1 MLNYH
6 SSFAKLFVGLFLA
19 ASLSGT
25 STPLKA
31 QTSSNVT
38 FRGQLDYANDLNDIW
53 GWRNPAD
60 GKEYA
65 LVGVTNGFSIV
76 DVSNPAS
83 PVQLHF
89 VPGTNTVWRDVKTWG
104 NYAYVVNEGSG
115 GLLVVNMANLPGS
128 ITSSFVNLGIGY
140 STSHNIFI
148 DENGIAYLCGSNG
161 SLGTVIIDVDAN
173 PANPPVVGSY
183 TTRYVHDLFVRGD
196 TMWTAEINNG
206 IFSVVDVTNK
216 AAPMVMATQ
225 STSSNFTHNL
235 WLSDDGKYLYTTDEI
250 SGGNVDGYD
259 VSDLTDIQEVDR
271 FRPGTGTTSI
281 PHNTF
286 VKDNFLVTAWY
297 RDGMRITDATQPDNL
312 IEVGWYDTSPLSG
325 NGFNGAWG
333 VYPYLPSGNA
343 LISDIESGLFV
354 VTPSYTG
361 AAFLEGLVTD
371 QVSGVPLLN
380 ATVSISSTTASD
392 LTNLFGQY
400 GTGLGTAG
408 TYTVTVTRAGYVS
421 QTIPGVVLV
430 LGNTTVLN
438 VALVPATAFTLTGT
452 IRDAISTSGLAGAKL
467 LLQTGGTTYP
477 ITADAS
483 GNFSL
488 AGFFSGV
495 YDVYAGTWGYVT
507 SFQSGLSINPG
518 TGALTINLNRGYT
531 DDFVLDQGWTAVNSA
546 ASGLWARGEPIGTD
560 LSGVASNPDLDLPA
574 DLGSLCYVT
583 GNAGGAVGTDDVDNG
598 RTTLRSP
605 FFDLSSGTDPQLSYS
620 RWFFN
625 GGGSGAPNDS
635 LIVKLSNGTTTV
647 VLETVTAT
655 TPGNSS
661 WVSRTYRILDFL
673 PLSATMRLT
682 VETADAAA
690 SGHIVEGAFDGFAIT
705 DAAAPVCAAP
715 TGTFANNITAASARV
730 NWAALPGALSYQ
742 VQGRKVGT
750 TNFRNS
756 TTSGTFRNVTGLN
769 NGTAYE
775 WKVRVQ
781 CSTGDV
787 SAFSPLSTFTTLTL
801 RQVEEPAVSLEPN
814 PATTYTSLSVD
825 VSTSGPVQWQLIDI
839 LGRPMLAGRF
849 DAVPGAHRIPLDL
862 SGLPAGIYI
871 AALTGADWQ
880 HQVELLVS
888 ETR

>member
-1 MLNYH
+1 MLH
-6 SSFAKLFVGLFLA
+6 FHLPLSRLVTVLLLLTSLRA
-19 ASLSGT
+19 AHG
-25 STPLKA
+25 

-65 LVGVTNGFSIV
+65 LVGLTNGFSIV

-89 VPGTNTVWRDVKTWG
+89 VAGANTIWRDVKTWG

-115 GLLVVNMANLPGS
+115 GLLVVNMTNLPGS
-128 ITSSFVNLGIGY
+128 ITSAYINLGIGY

-161 SLGTVIIDVDAN
+161 TLGTVMIDVDAN

-206 IFSVVDVTNK
+206 IFSVVDVSNK
-216 AAPMVMATQ
+216 AAPVVMATQ
-225 STSSNFTHNL
+225 TTSGDFTHNL
-235 WLSDDGKYLYTTDEI
+235 WLTEDGRYLYTTDEI

-259 VSDLTDIQEVDR
+259 VSDLGDIQELDR

-343 LISDIESGLFV
+343 LISDIENGLFV

-361 AAFLEGLVTD
+361 AAFLEGVVTD
-371 QVSGVPLLN
+371 QVSGVALSN
-380 ATVSISSTTASD
+380 ATVTIASTTASD
-392 LTNLFGQY
+392 LTNIFGQY

-408 TYTVTVTRAGYVS
+408 TYTVTVSRSGYVT
-421 QTIPGVVLV
+421 QTLPGVVLS
-430 LGNTTVLN
+430 LGSTTVLN
-438 VALVPATAFTLTGT
+438 VALVPATAFTLTGS
-452 IRDAISTSGLAGAKL
+452 IRDAISSTGIPNAKL
-467 LLQTGGTTYP
+467 LLETGTTSFS

-488 AGFFSGV
+488 AGFPSGV
-495 YDVYAGTWGYVT
+495 YNIYSGKWGYLNKLQT
-507 SFQSGLSINPG
+507 GLSINPG
-518 TGALTINLNRGYT
+518 SGPLNITLQLGYQ
-531 DDFVLDQGWTAVNSA
+531 DDFVVDQGWTTVNTA
-546 ASGLWARGEPIGTD
+546 ASGLWTRGEPVGTY
-560 LSGVASNPDLDLPA
+560 LSGVPSNPDFDLPA
-574 DLGSLCYVT
+574 DLGALCFVT
-583 GNAGGAVGTDDVDNG
+583 GNGGGAVGFDDVDNG

-605 FFDLSSGTDPQLSYS
+605 FFDLSSGTDPQLSYA

-625 GGGSGAPNDS
+625 GGGSGAANDS

-647 VLETVTAT
+647 VLETVTAS
-655 TPGNSS
+655 TPGSSS
-661 WVSRTYRILDFL
+661 WVNRSFRILDFL

-690 SGHIVEGAFDGFAIT
+690 TGHIVEGAFDGFAIT
-705 DAAAPVCAAP
+705 DVAAPVCAAP
-715 TGTFANNITAASARV
+715 TGTFANNITASSARV
-730 NWAALPGALSYQ
+730 NWSAVPGALSYQ

-769 NGTAYE
+769 AGTAYE

-781 CSTGDV
+781 CSSGEV
-787 SAFSPLSTFTTLTL
+787 SDFSPLSTFSTLAL
-801 RQVEEPAVSLEPN
+801 RMAPEPIASLQPN
-814 PATTYTSLSVD
+814 PAITQTLLTIESAPEGAL
-825 VSTSGPVQWQLIDI
+825 QWQLLDI
-839 LGRPMLAGRF
+839 LGRPLRAGRVN
-849 DAVPGAHRIPLDL
+849 AVQGSAQLPLSL
-862 SGLPAGIYI
+862 EGLPAGLYLVAISG
-871 AALTGADWQ
+871 TNWQ
-880 HQVELLVS
+880 EQLELLIPES
-888 ETR
+888 N

>member
-1 MLNYH
+1 MLLVG
-6 SSFAKLFVGLFLA
+6 SSVNL
-19 ASLSGT
+19 
-25 STPLKA
+25 LKA
-31 QTSSNVT
+31 QVSSNVT

-65 LVGVTNGFSIV
+65 LVGLTNGFSIV

-89 VPGTNTVWRDVKTWG
+89 VSGANTIWRDVKTWG

-128 ITSSFVNLGIGY
+128 ITSSYLNLGIGY

-161 SLGTVIIDVDAN
+161 SLGTVMIDVDAN

-206 IFSVVDVTNK
+206 IFSVVDVSNK
-216 AAPMVMATQ
+216 AAPVVLATQ
-225 STSSNFTHNL
+225 ATSGDFTHNL
-235 WLSDDGKYLYTTDEI
+235 WLTDDGRYLYTTDEI

-259 VSDLTDIQEVDR
+259 VSDLGDIQELDR
-271 FRPGTGTTSI
+271 FRPGTGTSSI

-286 VKDNFLVTAWY
+286 VRGNFLVTAWY
-297 RDGMRITDATQPDNL
+297 RDGLRITDATQPDNL

-343 LISDIESGLFV
+343 LISDIEGGLFV

-361 AAFLEGLVTD
+361 AAFLEGVVTD
-371 QVSGVPLLN
+371 QVSGVPLSN
-380 ATVSISSTTASD
+380 ATVSISSSTASD
-392 LTNLFGQY
+392 LTNIFGQY
-400 GTGLGTAG
+400 ATGLGTAG
-408 TYTVTVTRAGYVS
+408 SYTVTVSRAGYVT
-421 QTIPGVVLV
+421 QTLPGIVLN
-430 LGNTTVLN
+430 LGSTTVLN
-438 VALVPATAFTLTGT
+438 VALIPATAFTLTGSV
-452 IRDAISTSGLAGAKL
+452 RDAISSAGIPNAKL
-467 LLQTGGTTYP
+467 LLQTGTTAFS
-477 ITADAS
+477 ITADAA

-488 AGFFSGV
+488 AGFPSGV
-495 YDVYAGTWGYVT
+495 YDVYSGKWGYLNKL
-507 SFQSGLSINPG
+507 QSGLSINPG
-518 TGALTINLNRGYT
+518 SGPLAITLQPGFQ
-531 DDFVLDQGWTAVNSA
+531 DDFVVDQGWTTVNTA
-546 ASGLWARGEPIGTD
+546 ASGLWTRGEPIGTD
-560 LSGVASNPDLDLPA
+560 LSGVPSNPDLDLTA
-574 DLGSLCYVT
+574 DLGAACFVT
-583 GNAGGAVGTDDVDNG
+583 GNGGGAAGTDDVDNG

-605 FFDLSSGTDPQLSYS
+605 FFDLSSATDPQLSYA

-625 GGGSGAPNDS
+625 SGGSGAPNDS

-647 VLETVTAT
+647 VLETVTAS
-655 TPGNSS
+655 TPGSSS

-673 PLSATMRLT
+673 PLSASMRLT

-690 SGHIVEGAFDGFAIT
+690 TGHIVEGAFDGFAIT
-705 DAAAPVCAAP
+705 DVAAPVCAPP
-715 TGTFANNITAASARV
+715 TGTFANNITATSARV
-730 NWAALPGALSYQ
+730 NWTAVPGALSYQ

-756 TTSGTFRNVTGLN
+756 TTSGTFRNVSGLN
-769 NGTAYE
+769 SGTAYE

-781 CSTGDV
+781 CSSGEI
-787 SAFSPLSTFTTLTL
+787 SAFSPLSTFSTLAL
-801 RQVEEPAVSLEPN
+801 RTEPEPVASLSPN
-814 PATTYTSLSVD
+814 PASTQTLLSIE
-825 VSTSGPVQWQLIDI
+825 SAPEGPLEWQLLDL
-839 LGRPMLAGRF
+839 LGRPVLAGR
-849 DAVPGAHRIPLDL
+849 DRVEPGITQLPLNL
-862 SGLPAGIYI
+862 VGLPAGVYLV
-871 AALTGADWQ
+871 AVSGTDWKQ
-880 HQVELLVS
+880 QIELLITES
-888 ETR
+888 N